1 MLDDILN
8 NPDLANYRVSFA
20 PDDIIFLEGD
30 DSQELYVLV
39 SGQVAVFK
47 GDKKIRDLQQAG
59 SLFGEVSF
67 FMGGTRTA
75 SIRAKSD
82 VTVIRI
88 PKEEVTRFLVEFPSA
103 AREITR
109 HLAQWLD
116 ETSQI
121 LHGFKEFCDQLPDA
135 VILTDKLGQILAWN
149 SAAENLYGRSWQ
161 QMRYAS
167 VNEIYEDPQAYG
179 DFLHDVQS
187 QYAIRE
193 SVLKIKKP
201 REGIRS
207 IATSMTV
214 LYDGHHNFQG
224 VLSLGRDVTRIKEL
238 EKKYKRAGYWL
249 MSLVL
254 LLSFLGAAV
263 FFGYPYI
270 TKDYRTERLRR
281 QLLQDYLAKDYFVL
295 TSLLNEHLDGWD
307 RLTTTPVLK
316 SFFSIQNT
324 GAIPY
329 AGLLLLDADRKVV
342 DAYSTAP
349 DADVDAMIGSS
360 YAGINFEGSET
371 SLHKVLTLY
380 RADKNNPMGK
390 KSVEVAFELNRD
402 ERLVGW
408 LIFQLDMEQLK
419 KRHGIDGKDLAKLQ
433 FEKP

>member
-47 GDKKIRDLQQAG
+47 GDKKIRELQQAG

-75 SIRAKSD
+75 SVRAKSD
-82 VTVIRI
+82 VTVVRI
-88 PKEEVTRFLVEFPSA
+88 PKEEINRFLVEFPGA

-121 LHGFKEFCDQLPDA
+121 LYGFKEFCDQLPDA
-135 VILTDKLGQILAWN
+135 VILTDKLGKILAWN

-161 QMRYAS
+161 QMRYAE
-167 VNEIYEDPQAYG
+167 VNEIYADPQAYG
-179 DFLHDVQS
+179 DFLQDVQS
-187 QYAIRE
+187 QYAIKER
-193 SVLKIKKP
+193 VLKIKKP
-201 REGIRS
+201 HEGIRS

-224 VLSLGRDVTRIKEL
+224 VLSLGRDVTRIKDL
-238 EKKYKRAGYWL
+238 EKKYKRAAYWL

-254 LLSFLGAAV
+254 VLGFLGATV

-270 TKDYRTERLRR
+270 AEDYRTERLRR

-295 TSLLNEHLDGWD
+295 KSLLDEHLKGGE

-316 SFFSIQNT
+316 RFFSIQNAGT
-324 GAIPY
+324 LPY
-329 AGLLLLDADRKVV
+329 AGLILLDADRNVV
-342 DAYSTAP
+342 DAYSTVP
-349 DADVDAMIGSS
+349 QADVGAMIGSS

-380 RADKNNPMGK
+380 RPDKNNPMGK
-390 KSVEVAFELNRD
+390 KSVEVAFELHRD
-402 ERLVGW
+402 KRLLGW
-408 LIFQLDMEQLK
+408 LIFQLDMQQLK
-419 KRHGIDGKDLAKLQ
+419 KKHGIDQKDLAKLW
-433 FEKP
+433 FEKH

>member
-1 MLDDILN
+1 MLNEIID
-8 NPDLANYRVSFA
+8 NPDLAKYRVSFA

-30 DSQELYVLV
+30 DSQELYLLV

-47 GDKKIRDLQQAG
+47 GDKKIRDLNQAG

-67 FMGGTRTA
+67 FMGGRRTA
-75 SIRAKSD
+75 SVRAKSE
-82 VTVIRI
+82 VTVVRI
-88 PKEEVTRFLVEFPSA
+88 PKEEITLFLAEFPGA

-121 LHGFKEFCDQLPDA
+121 LYGFKEFCDQLPDA
-135 VILTDKLGQILAWN
+135 VILTDKHGKILAWN

-161 QMRYAS
+161 QMRYA
-167 VNEIYEDPQAYG
+167 NINKIYQDPQAYS

-187 QYAIRE
+187 HYDIRE
-193 SVLKIKKP
+193 KVIEIKKP
-201 REGIRS
+201 GEGIRS

-214 LYDGHHNFQG
+214 LYDGHHNLQG
-224 VLSLGRDVTRIKEL
+224 VLSLGRDVTRVKDL

-249 MSLVL
+249 MSLFVL
-254 LLSFLGAAV
+254 LGLFAATV

-270 TKDYRTERLRR
+270 AKDYRTEGLRQ
-281 QLLQDYLAKDYFVL
+281 QLLQDHLAKDYFVL
-295 TSLLNEHLDGWD
+295 KSLLSEHLDEGD
-307 RLTTTPVLK
+307 RLATTPVLK
-316 SFFSIQNT
+316 GFFSIQNA
-324 GAIPY
+324 GAVPY
-329 AGLLLLDADRKVV
+329 AGLILLDKDRKVV

-349 DADVDAMIGSS
+349 DADVNSMIGSS
-360 YAGINFEGSET
+360 YAAINFEGSET

-390 KSVEVAFELNRD
+390 KGVEIAFELARD
-402 ERLVGW
+402 EQLLGW
-408 LIFQLDMEQLK
+408 LIFQLDIEQLK
-419 KRHGIDGKDLAKLQ
+419 KRHGIDLKDLEKLR